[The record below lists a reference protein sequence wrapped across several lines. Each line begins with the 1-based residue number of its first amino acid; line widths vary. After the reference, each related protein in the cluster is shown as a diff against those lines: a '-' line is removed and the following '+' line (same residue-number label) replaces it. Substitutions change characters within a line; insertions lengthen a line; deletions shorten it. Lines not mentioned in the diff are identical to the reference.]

1 MTEPPYMDTDHQG
14 MFWAEQNKCD
24 GIRTSWPWQWYPC
37 GGCLDW
43 IFRFGGPEC
52 VVSFQGEEGVAI
64 QSWRAGDLMPH
75 YPK

>member
-37 GGCLDW
+37 GAVAKYELDGN
-43 IFRFGGPEC
+43 RYCG
-52 VVSFQGEEGVAI
+52 A
-64 QSWRAGDLMPH
+64 H
-75 YPK
+75 YAKAVKEKKQREKESK